1 MRADV
6 YLAAEGYAR
15 GRGEAKKLILDGLAV
30 CDGRVIAKP
39 AQEIDDSLPHTVS
52 ITETGEECFAS
63 RGGKKLAHALDVFGV
78 SPEGRI
84 ALDIGASSGGFTD
97 CLLRRG
103 AAHVYAL
110 DCGSGQ
116 LVESLR
122 GDARVTVMENYN
134 ARYLDACD
142 FPCLPSLLTMD
153 VSFISQTLIFPAI
166 ASLLREGGELVSLVK
181 PQFEVGREGIGK
193 GGIVRDAAL
202 RRTALDRVAAS
213 AASLGWSLLATTESP
228 IPGGDGNMEY
238 LAHFSIGASH
248 REKEDDP
255 I

>member
-6 YLAAEGYAR
+6 YLAKQGYAR
-15 GRGEAKKLILDGLAV
+15 GRTEAKELIGSGLV
-30 CDGRVIAKP
+30 FCDGKPVSKP
-39 AQEIDDSLPHTVS
+39 AQEIDPDLPHTVS
-52 ITETGEECFAS
+52 VSETGEERFVS
-63 RGGKKLAHALDVFGV
+63 RGGKKLAHALSVFGV
-78 SPEGRI
+78 SPEGRV

-116 LVESLR
+116 LVPELR
-122 GDARVTVMENYN
+122 RDARVTVMENYN
-134 ARYLDACD
+134 ARRLDPHD
-142 FPCLPSLLTMD
+142 FSPPPDLLTMD

-166 ASLLREGGELVSLVK
+166 AALLSAGGELISLVK

-202 RRTALDRVAAS
+202 RRAALERVEAS
-213 AASLGWSLLATTESP
+213 AASLGFMLLGETESP
-228 IPGGDGNMEY
+228 IPGGDGNIEY
-238 LAHFSIGASH
+238 LAHFRIPAG
-248 REKEDDP
+248 RRGEEYERK
-255 I
+255 

>member
-6 YLAAEGYAR
+6 YLAKQGFAR
-15 GRGEAKKLILDGLAV
+15 GRTEAKELILRGLAV
-30 CDGRVIAKP
+30 CDGKTIAKP
-39 AQEIDDSLPHTVS
+39 AQEIDPDVPHTVS
-52 ITETGEECFAS
+52 VAETGEERFAS
-63 RGGKKLAHALDVFGV
+63 RGGKKLAHALAVFGV

-116 LVESLR
+116 LAASLR
-122 GDARVTVMENYN
+122 RDARVTVMENRN
-134 ARYLDACD
+134 ARYLDPHD
-142 FPCLPSLLTMD
+142 FPKLPSLITMD

-166 ASLLREGGELVSLVK
+166 ASLLSLGGELISLVK

-193 GGIVRDAAL
+193 GGIVRDDGL
-202 RRTALDRVAAS
+202 RRAALDRVEAS
-213 AASLGWSLLATTESP
+213 AASLGFELLGETESP
-228 IPGGDGNMEY
+228 IRGGDGNIEY
-238 LAHFSIGASH
+238 LAHFRIPAGRGS
-248 REKEDDP
+248 KEEDSK
-255 I
+255 